1 MIEREQVRS
10 PDKLHTR
17 PFDAILVHGYWLS
30 EVGKNKARLGWRG
43 NLAVRAAALAYD
55 EGRGARNIVLTEGH
69 VWGPDYP
76 SGAELM
82 AKKLQNMYH
91 VPEEAIIVK
100 GDAYSTGG
108 EVEIC
113 MELAHE
119 KGWTSLLDIAAS
131 KHLWTIPGIF
141 KKMGENVQFRSVE
154 EILREQNDPRMNS
167 ILKKLGKSKY
177 EFALMFYEAGIW
189 TAMHLLNLD
198 YKTLENRNKSK
209 RTVKGKDFIIPTD
222 VYKT

>member
-1 MIEREQVRS
+1 MEREQPIS

-30 EVGKNKARLGWRG
+30 GVGKDKARLGWRG

-55 EGRGARNIVLTEGH
+55 EGRGAKNIVLTEGH

-76 SGAELM
+76 SGAKLM

-100 GDAYSTGG
+100 DDAYSTGG
-108 EVEIC
+108 EVEIFI
-113 MELAHE
+113 ELAHE

-141 KKMGENVQFRSVE
+141 KKMGENVQFRSLE
-154 EILREQNDPRMNS
+154 AILREQNDPRMNS

-177 EFALMFYEAGIW
+177 ELAFMFYEAGLW
-189 TAMHLLNLD
+189 VAMHLKDFN
-198 YKTLENRNKSK
+198 YTKLEERNKSV
-209 RTVKGKDFIIPTD
+209 RTAKGKDFLLPLD
-222 VYKT
+222 VYKL